1 MLGIIFMN
9 EEEKPSKPTRQELI
23 DMLDMMQAN
32 IESLPQGAMTLPINH
47 YDFSSLILL
56 LSALFKAED

>member
-1 MLGIIFMN
+1 M
-9 EEEKPSKPTRQELI
+9 EEEKQPRPNRQELI

-47 YDFSSLILL
+47 YDFSSLLLL